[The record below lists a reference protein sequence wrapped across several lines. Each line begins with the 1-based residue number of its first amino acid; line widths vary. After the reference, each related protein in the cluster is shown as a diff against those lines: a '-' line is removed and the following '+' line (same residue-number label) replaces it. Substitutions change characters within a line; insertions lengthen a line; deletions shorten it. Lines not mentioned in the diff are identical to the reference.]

1 MRWVRYD
8 ADGTDRTGLLVG
20 EQVHGLEPGTT
31 LVDLLGD
38 DGTRLREAG
47 ERATQAPDDVRPFAG
62 ATLRAPLQPSSMRD
76 FLCFLQHMRNC
87 RAGLGAAAQLD
98 PEWEQIPAFYFT
110 NPAAVIGPHDT
121 VAISPGSER
130 FDFEL
135 EVAAVIGR
143 AGSDL
148 DPASAAD
155 HIAGYTIFC
164 DWSARDLQARE
175 MRLNLGPAKGKDSAT
190 TLGPAFVTADE
201 LAPYASGNAFALD
214 MRVFVND
221 EEVGGGSMD
230 QMDWSWGEIVA
241 YASRGT
247 TLRTGDVLGSGTV
260 PSGCLFEHFSLSGGD
275 GGKGFRGWLQPGDRV
290 RMRVE
295 QIGEIEN
302 EVVAGA
308 PVHRLRTGF

>member
-1 MRWVRYD
+1 MRWVTYD
-8 ADGTDRTGLLVG
+8 ADGTDRIGLV
-20 EQVHGLEPGTT
+20 VDDRIHGLAAGTT

-38 DGTRLREAG
+38 DGSRLREAG
-47 ERATQAPDDVRPFAG
+47 ERATSSPEDVRPFDG
-62 ATLRAPLQPSSMRD
+62 AVLRAPLQPPAMRD

-98 PEWEQIPAFYFT
+98 REWEQIPAFYFT
-110 NPAAVIGPHDT
+110 NPVAVIGPHDP
-121 VAISPGSER
+121 VPVPPGCER

-148 DPASAAD
+148 DPATAAD
-155 HIAGYTIFC
+155 HVAGYTIFN

-175 MRLNLGPAKGKDSAT
+175 MRLNLGPAKGKDSST
-190 TLGPAFVTADE
+190 TLGPVFVTADE
-201 LAPYASGNAFALD
+201 LAPHASGNSFALD
-214 MRVFVND
+214 MRVWVND
-221 EEVGGGSMD
+221 EEVGGGPMD

-247 TLRTGDVLGSGTV
+247 TLRPGDVLGSGTV
-260 PSGCLFEHFSLSGGD
+260 PTGCLFEHFSMSGGD
-275 GGKGFRGWLQPGDRV
+275 AGEGFRGWLKPGDRV

-295 QIGEIEN
+295 GIGEIEN
-302 EVVAGA
+302 EVVPGPA
-308 PVHRLRTGF
+308 VHLLRTGF

>member
-1 MRWVRYD
+1 MQQ
-8 ADGTDRTGLLVG
+8 AA
-20 EQVHGLEPGTT
+20 Q
-31 LVDLLGD
+31 
-38 DGTRLREAG
+38 
-47 ERATQAPDDVRPFAG
+47 RAAESPEDVRPLAG
-62 ATLRAPLQPSSMRD
+62 ATLRAPLQPPSMRD

-87 RAGLGAAAQLD
+87 RAGLGAAAGLD

-110 NPAAVIGPHDT
+110 NPAAVIGPHDR

-148 DPASAAD
+148 DPATAAD
-155 HIAGYTIFC
+155 HIAGFTIFC

-175 MRLNLGPAKGKDSAT
+175 MRLNLGPAKGKDGAT

-201 LAPYASGNAFALD
+201 LAPYASGNAYALD

-230 QMDWSWGEIVA
+230 QMDWSWGEVVA

-247 TLRTGDVLGSGTV
+247 TLRPGDVLGSGTV
-260 PSGCLFEHFSLSGGD
+260 PTGCLFEHFSLSGGD
-275 GGKGFRGWLQPGDRV
+275 AGEGFRGWLKPGDRV
-290 RMRVE
+290 RMRVD